1 MSLLTKYKKI
11 DKPLGEGT
19 YGVVYKARHVDTGEV
34 VALKKIRLEV
44 EDEGV
49 PSTALREISVLK
61 TLDHPNVVKLK
72 DVEHSENRLY
82 LVFEYLDQDLKK
94 YMDSCRKPIAPML
107 VKSYVYQMLL
117 GIEFCHKRG
126 VMHRDLKPQ
135 NLLIDKPGNLKL
147 ADFGLARAFCIP
159 VRAYTHEVITLWY
172 RAPEI
177 LLGGRHYST
186 GVDIWSIGC
195 IFAELA
201 NKRPLWPG
209 DSEIDMIFRIFR
221 TLGTPT
227 EMMWPGVSSLPDFKT
242 SFPKWPAS
250 KAKKICPKLD
260 DYGLDLFQKMMLYD
274 PTKRISAKQ
283 ALMHPYFK
291 DLPQCKNNVT
301 KA

>member
-1 MSLLTKYKKI
+1 MSQVLAKYKKI
-11 DKPLGEGT
+11 EKPLGEGT
-19 YGVVYKARHVDTGEV
+19 YGVVYKAKHIETGET

-61 TLDHPNVVKLK
+61 TLEHPNVVKLK
-72 DVEHSENRLY
+72 DVEHSDNRLY

-94 YMDSCRKPIAPML
+94 HMDSVRGKPLKPML

-117 GIEFCHKRG
+117 GIDFCHKRG

-135 NLLIDKPGNLKL
+135 NLLIDKMGRLKL

-177 LLGGRHYST
+177 LLGSRHYST

-195 IFAELA
+195 IMAELA

-209 DSEIDMIFRIFR
+209 DSEIDMLFRIFR
-221 TLGTPT
+221 LLGTPT
-227 EMMWPGVSSLPDFKT
+227 ERLWPGVSQLPDFKG
-242 SFPKWPAS
+242 SFPKWPTQDLAP
-250 KAKKICPKLD
+250 KCPNLD
-260 DYGLDLFQKMMLYD
+260 ADGIDLLGKMLVFD

-283 ALMHPYFK
+283 ALQHPWFN
-291 DLPQCKNNVT
+291 DLKNA
-301 KA
+301 KSAGR

>member
-1 MSLLTKYKKI
+1 MSCMQKYKKI
-11 DKPLGEGT
+11 EKPLGEGT
-19 YGVVYKARHVDTGEV
+19 YGVVYKAKNIETGET

-94 YMDSCRKPIAPML
+94 HMDSVRGKSLKPVL

-117 GIEFCHKRG
+117 GIDFCHKRG

-135 NLLIDKPGNLKL
+135 NLLIDKMGRLKL

-177 LLGGRHYST
+177 LLGSKHYST

-195 IFAELA
+195 IMAELA

-209 DSEIDMIFRIFR
+209 DSEIDMLFRIFR
-221 TLGTPT
+221 LLGTPS
-227 EMMWPGVSSLPDFKT
+227 EKMWPGVSLLPDFKK
-242 SFPKWPAS
+242 SFPQWPTQNMAR
-250 KAKKICPKLD
+250 KCPNLND
-260 DYGLDLFQKMMLYD
+260 DGIDLLTKMLVYD

-283 ALMHPYFK
+283 ALVHPYFN
-291 DLPQCKNNVT
+291 DLKNSSR
-301 KA
+301 